1 MKPLVHFGDSTQ
13 SGEAFHAR
21 YTRAATALRQ
31 AGLGPGDVVALML
44 RNEPVMLELMLA
56 ARWLGARWC
65 MVNWHFKSAEVRHI
79 LADSQAKLFVVHADL
94 LGQIAG
100 AVPPGVRVFVV
111 DPLEHTRRAFP
122 LLPESPRD
130 VGRELERWDAFRDA
144 ATGPI
149 APQQV
154 PGSAMVYTSGTTGLP
169 KGIKREPATP
179 EQLALIAER
188 SRQVLGIEAGM
199 RALISAPLYHS
210 APVAYVVQ
218 AALNDAQLVIE
229 PRFDAER
236 TLQLIE
242 AERITHLYLVP
253 TMFVRLLRLD
263 PERRKRYDLSSVK
276 FVASTG
282 SPCAPGIKRQMIDW
296 WGTVFHE
303 TYAASELGWISH
315 IDSLEALRKPGSA
328 GRAMPGVELKV
339 LSAEGHEVGPG
350 TVGLLYARDPAV
362 PEFTYANND
371 AARRAIELDGLWTL
385 GDLGYLDAEGYLY
398 VVDRRSDMVISGGV
412 NIYPAEIEAVLM
424 CMPGVADCAVFG
436 IPDDEFGEALV
447 AAVQPVERAGV
458 DAAQVQAWVR
468 ERLAAYKV
476 PRHVALHE
484 ELPREETGKIFKRK
498 LREPYWK
505 GRETRV

>member
-1 MKPLVHFGDSTQ
+1 MKPLVQFGDSRQ

-21 YTRAATALRQ
+21 YTRAATALRH
-31 AGLGPGDVVALML
+31 AGLGSGEVVALML

-79 LADSQAKLFVVHADL
+79 LADSQAKLLVVHADL

-111 DPLEHTRRAFP
+111 EPLAHTRRAFALAP
-122 LLPESPRD
+122 GPPPD

-149 APQQV
+149 APQQM

-169 KGIKREPATP
+169 KGIRREPATP

-229 PRFDAER
+229 PRFDAEQ

-253 TMFVRLLRLD
+253 TMFVRLLRLE
-263 PERRKRYDLSSVK
+263 PERRQQYDLSSVK

-282 SPCAPGIKRQMIDW
+282 SPCSPGIKRQMIDW
-296 WGTVFHE
+296 WGPVLTE
-303 TYAASELGWISH
+303 YYASTEGNGGTIVTSERWLT
-315 IDSLEALRKPGSA
+315 K
-328 GRAMPGVELKV
+328 
-339 LSAEGHEVGPG
+339 PG
-350 TVGLLYARDPAV
+350 TVGTPFMGILHICNQAGDVLGPGEVGLVYWERDTTFFEYHNDPAK
-362 PEFTYANND
+362 TA
-371 AARRAIELDGLWTL
+371 AARHPAHENWSTV
-385 GDLGYLDAEGYLY
+385 GDLGYVELGRGPP
-398 VVDRRSDMVISGGV
+398 RRR
-412 NIYPAEIEAVLM
+412 
-424 CMPGVADCAVFG
+424 
-436 IPDDEFGEALV
+436 
-447 AAVQPVERAGV
+447 RAG
-458 DAAQVQAWVR
+458 
-468 ERLAAYKV
+468 RLTRP
-476 PRHVALHE
+476 PRGRHRHT
-484 ELPREETGKIFKRK
+484 LP
-498 LREPYWK
+498 
-505 GRETRV
+505 GRAP